1 MKRMLFLGLVVL
13 SMAACASTME
23 STPSAPPTVDITGSW
38 AGQWGYTNASLG
50 GGQISMTVTQTGPKV
65 SGNMQV
71 TGTPVDRNG
80 PISGLVSGN
89 ELRVLYPTSITGRL
103 TVQGDTMSGQIDG
116 MNPANLTMKKVK

>member
-38 AGQWGYTNASLG
+38 AGQWTYTNASLG
-50 GGQISMTVTQTGPKV
+50 GGQISMTVTQTGPRV

-71 TGTPVDRNG
+71 TGAPVVR
-80 PISGLVSGN
+80 SGAITALVSGN
-89 ELRVLYPTSITGRL
+89 QVQVMRATSITGRL
-103 TVQGDTMSGQIDG
+103 TGQGDTMTAEIDG
-116 MNPANLTMKKVK
+116 VNPANLTMTKVK